1 MHSSSEHKST
11 VVVSLWQSM
20 QMILDP
26 LRGAEPQLSQ
36 KNKLKTRVV
45 RAAGVPTDHV
55 EDSGKETYEK
65 MGVLTTSMLI
75 KEAYNCASAS

>member
-26 LRGAEPQLSQ
+26 LRGVEPQLSQ
-36 KNKLKTRVV
+36 NMRLKQEGWLERW
-45 RAAGVPTDHV
+45 GFQNYI
-55 EDSGKETYEK
+55 EDSGKGTYEK